1 MSSID
6 QARQNLAL
14 AHRLAVRHE
23 LNEGV
28 WNHISL
34 VSPENPDHLLISP
47 GHTHWSL
54 VRASNLALMD
64 QDGQFLAGEQAP
76 IRAGWI
82 IHAPVHRIRRDAKCV
97 VHVHSPY
104 ATALSIRKDVI
115 FETRCSQQSAA
126 FYNDVAYYEEYDG
139 ILKGEDE
146 GERMAAVL
154 GQKRVLIL
162 RNHGVLI
169 AGPTVSDVYM
179 DLYQFERACM
189 YQILAMTGGGQM
201 KLISDEIAAAIGQQV
216 KDGLYS
222 RHFEG
227 MRRWMQEIEPDYLT

>member
-6 QARQNLAL
+6 QARQDLSL

-64 QDGQFLAGEQAP
+64 
-76 IRAGWI
+76 
-82 IHAPVHRIRRDAKCV
+82 
-97 VHVHSPY
+97 
-104 ATALSIRKDVI
+104 
-115 FETRCSQQSAA
+115 
-126 FYNDVAYYEEYDG
+126 
-139 ILKGEDE
+139 E
-146 GERMAAVL
+146 GERMAAAL

-201 KLISDEIAAAIGQQV
+201 QLISDEIAAATGQHV
-216 KDGLYS
+216 KDGLYN